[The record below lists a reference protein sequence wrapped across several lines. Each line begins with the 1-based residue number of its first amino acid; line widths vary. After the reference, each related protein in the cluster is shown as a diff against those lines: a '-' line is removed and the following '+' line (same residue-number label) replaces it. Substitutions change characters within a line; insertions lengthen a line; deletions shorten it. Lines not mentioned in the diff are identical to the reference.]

1 MNLVYEFVLYFWT
14 SIMLYKLKSRI
25 GTSIKMLNKMSPN
38 VNDTLFVFYGILIPV
53 IAVFGFVGNG
63 LVLYILIR

>member
-1 MNLVYEFVLYFWT
+1 MHEFVLYFWT
-14 SIMLYKLKSRI
+14 SRMLYKLKSRI

-53 IAVFGFVGNG
+53 IAFFGFVGNG
-63 LVLYILIR
+63 LVIYILIR

>member
-1 MNLVYEFVLYFWT
+1 MCYIFGPQECYVNSNQGLVQA
-14 SIMLYKLKSRI
+14 
-25 GTSIKMLNKMSPN
+25 IKMLNEMSPN

>member
-1 MNLVYEFVLYFWT
+1 
-14 SIMLYKLKSRI
+14 MLYKLKSRI

-38 VNDTLFVFYGILIPV
+38 VDETLFVFYGILIPV